1 LKERLKIFTAYHK
14 YHLTQ
19 ETEKNLKKILEIVSK
34 SNLYLV
40 NLFLVGR
47 RKSQQLNCRYR
58 KIDKP
63 TDVLAFPFYYW
74 YKEEIGYS
82 INDWKDLGDL
92 FICYPVAVKQS
103 WEKKCSLVE
112 EICFLFLHGLL
123 HLLGYDHEKTADRKK
138 MFLLQDKILNQLK
151 IQNC

>member
-1 LKERLKIFTAYHK
+1 LKERLKIFTTYHR

-19 ETEKNLKKILEIVSK
+19 ETEKNLIKILEIVSK
-34 SNLYLV
+34 SNRYLV

-47 RKSQQLNCRYR
+47 RKSRQLNCKYR

-74 YKEEIGYS
+74 YRKEISCSIGNY
-82 INDWKDLGDL
+82 WKEDLGDL

-103 WEKKCSLVE
+103 WEKKCSLAE

-123 HLLGYDHEKTADRKK
+123 HLLGYDHEKTVDRKK
-138 MFLLQDKILNQLK
+138 MFLLQDKILKQLK
-151 IQNC
+151 I